1 MRNIIL
7 ILLTLTFASYVN
19 AEELERKITETKYKV
34 SMEKATQQYRF
45 DSAAC
50 NKITSSTNKICNIKA
65 DGQRKVTEAY
75 LNARLNP
82 TLENNVN
89 ARIVLANTTY
99 ETEVEMCDSKSEKQV
114 CINAANLIKDQ
125 AIANARAFTNP
136 SDLYYFIPFIK

>member
-1 MRNIIL
+1 MRNAIL
-7 ILLTLTFASYVN
+7 ILLTSTFASNVN
-19 AEELERKITETKYKV
+19 AEELERKITQNEYKV
-34 SMEKATQQYRF
+34 SMEKATQQHRF

-99 ETEVEMCDSKSEKQV
+99 EAAVEMCDSKSEKQV
-114 CINAANLIKDQ
+114 CINAANLIKDE
-125 AIANARAFTNP
+125 AIANARAFTNS
-136 SDLYYFIPFIK
+136 SDL

>member
-1 MRNIIL
+1 MRNAIL
-7 ILLTLTFASYVN
+7 ILLTSTFASIVN
-19 AEELERKITETKYKV
+19 AEELERKITKNEYKV
-34 SMEKATQQYRF
+34 SMEKAAQQHRF

-50 NKITSSTNKICNIKA
+50 NQTSSSTNKICNIKA

-99 ETEVEMCDSKSEKQV
+99 QAEVEMCNSKPEKQV

-125 AIANARAFTNP
+125 AIANARAFSNP
-136 SDLYYFIPFIK
+136 SD